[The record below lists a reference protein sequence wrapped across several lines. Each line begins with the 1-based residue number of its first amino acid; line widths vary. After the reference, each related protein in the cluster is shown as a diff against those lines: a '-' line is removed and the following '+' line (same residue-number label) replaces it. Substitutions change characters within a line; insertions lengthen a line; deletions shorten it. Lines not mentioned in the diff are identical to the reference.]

1 MSDTY
6 ADDRGIAVHCVYSH
20 LRHPGEL
27 KPNPANPNRHSAH
40 QIQLLASII
49 QEQGWRAPVTV
60 STRSGLVVRGH
71 GRLEAALLLGCE
83 QVPVDEQDYETEAE
97 ELADLVADNRLA
109 ELAELDPDGLK
120 ALLEKIAESDPS
132 FDRELTGFG
141 EDEIAKL
148 YEAADEI
155 GDEERIPKMECQAF
169 EHHDYLVFM
178 FHDLRDWMQA
188 VQLLGVKPVDA
199 SISRTTRKIGVG
211 RVINGKRLIAI
222 LQPAVTSGPSIEAMR
237 VEQGG
242 EFDIAF
248 DFSHD
253 VSRARRLRING
264 LDFVRATTPQ
274 TCTREHYCG
283 MEGAGPCN
291 GFPRR

>member
-1 MSDTY
+1 MPDDTAAPF
-6 ADDRGIAVHCVYSH
+6 ADDFGIEIHCVYSD
-20 LRHPGEL
+20 LRSPGGL
-27 KPNPANPNRHSAH
+27 KPNPDNPNRHSAH

-49 QEQGWRAPVTV
+49 QEQGWRSPITV
-60 STRSGLVVRGH
+60 SKRSGLVVRGH
-71 GRLEAALLLGCE
+71 GRLEAALLLGLT
-83 QVPVDEQDYETEAE
+83 QVPVDEQDYETEAA
-97 ELADLVADNRLA
+97 ELADLVADNRLS

-120 ALLEKIAESDPS
+120 ALLEKISESDPG

-211 RVINGKRLIAI
+211 RVINGKRLIAL
-222 LQPAVTSGPSIEAMR
+222 LQPAMDAPKTLEEAR
-237 VEQGG
+237 
-242 EFDIAF
+242 
-248 DFSHD
+248 
-253 VSRARRLRING
+253 SRS
-264 LDFVRATTPQ
+264 D
-274 TCTREHYCG
+274 
-283 MEGAGPCN
+283 AGPLTL
-291 GFPRR
+291 